1 MGALGDPTRLAIFE
15 RLAREPQAVGELAAA
30 FPISRPAVSQHLR
43 ILKEARLVT
52 DRRNGGNNASIEID
66 PAGVASLRAYFEH
79 FWNDALAAF
88 KRAAEE
94 RDTAQ

>member
-52 DRRNGGNNASIEID
+52 DRRNGKQRIYQID

>member
-1 MGALGDPTRLAIFE
+1 MFE
-15 RLAREPQAVGELAAA
+15 QLARKPQAVAELAAA

-52 DRRNGGNNASIEID
+52 DRRSGKQRIYEVD
-66 PAGVASLRAYFEH
+66 PDGVASLRAYFNQ
-79 FWNDALAAF
+79 FWAGALAAF

-94 RDTAQ
+94 SEASRP

>member
-1 MGALGDPTRLAIFE
+1 MRLAILE
-15 RLAREPQAVGELAAA
+15 RLALGPQAVGALAAA

-52 DRRNGGNNASIEID
+52 DRRDGKQRIYQVDRDGF
-66 PAGVASLRAYFEH
+66 ASLRAYFNH
-79 FWNDALAAF
+79 FWDNALDAF

-94 RDTAQ
+94 RNASE